1 MYLMRLDD
9 ASEYMDMKKWKRM
22 EELLDKYAIKPI
34 YGIIPANEDP
44 ELLKYGKVEGFWN
57 LMISWKDKGWTPA
70 LHGYTH
76 VFETN
81 DGGINPV
88 NRRSE
93 FAGVSLERQK
103 QKIREGYSTLKEH
116 GILPTV
122 FFAPAHTFDKNTL
135 VALKEESQIRV
146 ISDTVAND
154 VYFDDGFYFIPQQ
167 SGHCRKLPFKITTF
181 CYHPNI
187 MSDNDFI
194 KLDSFLK
201 LYGNRFCEL
210 SALKMQKRHRGYFDQ
225 LLEKIYF
232 IRRK

>member
-9 ASEYMDMKKWKRM
+9 ASEYMDIKKWKRM
-22 EELLDKYAIKPI
+22 EELLDKYRIKPI

-44 ELLKYGKVEGFWN
+44 ELLKYGRVEGFWN
-57 LMISWKDKGWTPA
+57 LMVSWKDKGWVPA

-76 VFETN
+76 VFETD

-88 NRRSE
+88 NSRSE
-93 FAGVSLERQK
+93 FAGVSLDRQR
-103 QKIREGYSTLKEH
+103 QKIREGYTTLKEH

-135 VALKEESQIRV
+135 VALKEESPIRV

-167 SGHCRKLPFKITTF
+167 SGHCRKLPFKTTTL

-187 MSDNDFI
+187 MRDSDFYELEIFIRNNRTSFKEYNDVVLSKRTQSVYD
-194 KLDSFLK
+194 KLI
-201 LYGNRFCEL
+201 
-210 SALKMQKRHRGYFDQ
+210 Q
-225 LLEKIYF
+225 LLYF
-232 IRRK
+232 WRRK